1 MSRNLVKRGAI
12 MLCILAGLAILLV
25 RREVARA
32 RLVNPRSST
41 QVGHKSEANSQTR
54 SSGGAVYVGPHT
66 FSPAYEYCYVDVD
79 GRPVMI
85 HRRRLVFFLPE
96 SRPDVS
102 DRTFIET
109 DKCQ

>member
-32 RLVNPRSST
+32 RLVNPKPSA
-41 QVGHKSEANSQTR
+41 QVGHQSQTR
-54 SSGGAVYVGPHT
+54 SSAGAVYVGPRA
-66 FSPAYEYCYVDVD
+66 FSPVYEYCYVDVD
-79 GRPVMI
+79 GRPVMM
-85 HRRRLVFFLPE
+85 HQRRPVFFPPQ
-96 SRPDVS
+96 SRPDIS

>member
-12 MLCILAGLAILLV
+12 MLCILTGLAILLV
-25 RREVARA
+25 QREVARA
-32 RLVNPRSST
+32 RLVNPKSSA
-41 QVGHKSEANSQTR
+41 QVGHQSAADSHTR

-79 GRPVMI
+79 GRPLMI

-96 SRPDVS
+96 SRPDIS
-102 DRTFIET
+102 DRTLIET